1 MQRTSVRKTQ
11 TATSPSTLVSMSKH
25 PELPHQTQSE
35 ENQIQTRDT
44 FAYKWSL
51 EKSYGSEV
59 MDYEWRNWLREKYFD
74 SDPVRIDE
82 LFAGDGRPKKLLDA
96 GCGAGKSALLL
107 FEDKIAE
114 HSYYGVDISSSVE
127 VATVEFQKRG
137 LPGTFHQCA
146 LDNIPEDFGNFDLI
160 FSEGVLHHTHSV
172 EDSIRS
178 LSSRLVSGGHM
189 LFYVYS
195 KKAPVRE
202 FTDDLLREELRS
214 MSDEEAWEALISLSK
229 FGKALGDLDAQL
241 TLDEEVPLLGIKKGT
256 HSLQRLFYYCF
267 LKAFYHPGYRLE
279 ELNHI
284 NFDWFRPANCHRH
297 TPDEVKNFTK
307 AAGLVVERLNV
318 GPSGITVI
326 ARKRGRRTRR

>member
-1 MQRTSVRKTQ
+1 M
-11 TATSPSTLVSMSKH
+11 PEN
-25 PELPHQTQSE
+25 PELARQTQSE
-35 ENQIQTRDT
+35 VNQIQTRDA

-82 LFAGDGRPKKLLDA
+82 LFAGDGSPKKLLDA

-127 VATVEFQKRG
+127 VAKVEFQKRG
-137 LPGTFHQCA
+137 LTGTFHQGA
-146 LDNIPEDFGNFDLI
+146 LDEIPKDFGNFDLI
-160 FSEGVLHHTHSV
+160 FSEGVLHHTNSV

-178 LSSRLVSGGHM
+178 LSSRLASGGLM

-229 FGKALGDLDAQL
+229 FGKALGDLDVQL
-241 TLDEEVPLLGIKKGT
+241 TVDEEIPLLGIKKGT

-267 LKAFYHPGYRLE
+267 LKAFYHPDYQIE

-297 TPDEVKNFTK
+297 TANEVRTFTES
-307 AAGLVVERLNV
+307 AGLVVERLHE
-318 GPSGITVI
+318 GPSGITII
-326 ARKRGRRTRR
+326 ARKLRLP